1 MNDEE
6 LKDEELE
13 DSSSSFERGYDF
25 ANNKVNDLVDFYND
39 YKQIKNNNSTNNQN
53 NDSSQNSET
62 KPNNE
67 NVNNSENVNNK
78 ENVTPNQNT
87 ENVNDLV
94 MKDRL
99 NSLKNGGNNITKE
112 SLKKAAKDIP
122 VAQYVDAGLSVA
134 SAALSP
140 NVDAD
145 GNELEGIDAVENKS
159 EKIVNAGVNAAGNLA
174 TDAVIIAADIGTGGA
189 AILANIAIKEAGSK
203 ASSQLAN
210 MVSKPISKIIGFAT
224 LALVIFLLL
233 IASVLLSLSNIGQN
247 SNTGT
252 NGAYGY
258 IPGYENCNSITITA
272 GSGGSGGTYDLDTYV
287 AGVIA
292 HENNWRQGDN
302 IENMKAQAVAARTYA
317 LIKTNNC
324 TTPIVNSTSSQ
335 TFTETNDEYAIK
347 AAKETSGIVVTKD
360 SKLISTEYDALAIKS
375 SDNDN
380 YYLYQAN
387 LQIPKSWL
395 DQYIGPSSYEYYA
408 NHYHGRGMSQW
419 GSRYL
424 QTKGYTYDKILLT
437 FYDGELSSII
447 KTTGLGINGEFAIRK
462 TAPNI
467 GSAPDNQF
475 FNASV
480 AGTNWFQ
487 CPWYTKGRA
496 IEILSTITGIDE
508 SRRTQAI
515 NAVKASRGNG
525 SQWYDNSQNGGT
537 LSMFASSTD
546 YTKPKP
552 GAIVSWKWST
562 SNSQYTGE
570 DKSSQ
575 NFGHVGIIESVN
587 EEKQTVTISDG
598 WQKCSKWNDSSLG
611 CMGFS
616 YTEYTFEQI
625 RTGKKGQYVFLGYVY
640 LLD

>member
-78 ENVTPNQNT
+78 ENVTPNQST

-189 AILANIAIKEAGSK
+189 AILANVAIKEAGSK

-233 IASVLLSLSNIGQN
+233 IASVLLSLSNIGN
-247 SNTGT
+247 INKSESTARYDSEISLTRT
-252 NGAYGY
+252 NLTREEFIAACDKQSSHRDFYNHCGK
-258 IPGYENCNSITITA
+258 I
-272 GSGGSGGTYDLDTYV
+272 YDLSIQNNFNPEMVIIRARVEGFSPGASNNNYWGIGCVNLGGYKACHSYETFDKGVLAFIKNVSKYETVEKMAQSYAFIGHNWYNPGDWGNGGCVYFSSIKKYLSESRAATV
-287 AGVIA
+287 A
-292 HENNWRQGDN
+292 NYCS
-302 IENMKAQAVAARTYA
+302 VANY
-317 LIKTNNC
+317 C
-324 TTPIVNSTSSQ
+324 
-335 TFTETNDEYAIK
+335 
-347 AAKETSGIVVTKD
+347 KETACQPTNEEDQNAYAKWQVERMVEEGVAVFGKVTKD
-360 SKLISTEYDALAIKS
+360 
-375 SDNDN
+375 
-380 YYLYQAN
+380 
-387 LQIPKSWL
+387 
-395 DQYIGPSSYEYYA
+395 
-408 NHYHGRGMSQW
+408 
-419 GSRYL
+419 
-424 QTKGYTYDKILLT
+424 
-437 FYDGELSSII
+437 
-447 KTTGLGINGEFAIRK
+447 
-462 TAPNI
+462 
-467 GSAPDNQF
+467 
-475 FNASV
+475 V
-480 AGTNWFQ
+480 
-487 CPWYTKGRA
+487 
-496 IEILSTITGIDE
+496 
-508 SRRTQAI
+508 
-515 NAVKASRGNG
+515 
-525 SQWYDNSQNGGT
+525 
-537 LSMFASSTD
+537 ASSTNVAKD
-546 YTKPKP
+546 VPNSVDDLKNRHYFTFDIDSYFKQERNQLFAQCVWYAYHRAMEIIDSSDLSAEEKTRRIESIKSRSGNGGVYVTNMD
-552 GAIVSWKWST
+552 GAVFSKTTDPNNIEAPAVISW
-562 SNSQYTGE
+562 QYQG
-570 DKSSQ
+570 
-575 NFGHVGIIESVN
+575 FGHVAIVEEVSVDSN
-587 EEKQTVTISDG
+587 GNKVYLISEGWRQQYLVNGKKIWISRNTISEMWGDTVFN
-598 WQKCSKWNDSSLG
+598 KYTTSNVSKYGKSGVFVNAASLL
-611 CMGFS
+611 
-616 YTEYTFEQI
+616 
-625 RTGKKGQYVFLGYVY
+625 K
-640 LLD
+640 